1 MRSQIEHQEKCL
13 LRKSGDTLEQAAS
26 GGTVPG
32 GIQEPWR
39 YDASLRD
46 TVSGQYWR

>member
-1 MRSQIEHQEKCL
+1 VRSQIEHQEKCL

-32 GIQEPWR
+32 GIQETWK